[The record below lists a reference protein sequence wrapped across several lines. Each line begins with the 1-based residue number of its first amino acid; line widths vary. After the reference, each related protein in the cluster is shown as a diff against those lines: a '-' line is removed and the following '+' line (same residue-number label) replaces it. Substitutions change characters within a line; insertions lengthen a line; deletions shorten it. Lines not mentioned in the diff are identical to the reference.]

1 MTHVEKQRLQAS
13 VRSERVRA
21 PDELAHCLRVHSQ
34 VGQAAASHN
43 VLGLGDGLADPR
55 SGALEREGAVL
66 ELLVKLFSFVVY
78 TVLDDHRGTE
88 VRCYRGARWPRRYAS
103 RSPDLAETRADCT
116 EREKDAPPQLSRCQ
130 PP

>member
-1 MTHVEKQRLQAS
+1 MTNVEKQRLQAS
-13 VRSERVRA
+13 VRSEHVRA
-21 PDELAHCLRVHSQ
+21 RDESAHRLLVHSQ